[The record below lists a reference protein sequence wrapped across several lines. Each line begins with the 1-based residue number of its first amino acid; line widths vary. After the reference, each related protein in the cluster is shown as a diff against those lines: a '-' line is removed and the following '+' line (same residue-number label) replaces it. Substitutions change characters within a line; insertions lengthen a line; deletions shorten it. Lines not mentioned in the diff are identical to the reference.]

1 MKAIFLRKKER
12 SATWP
17 PSFEVTMF
25 AMLNFFYKEDL
36 QSLTLKALNPKA
48 FCSVIAYSTAPTAV
62 TAWLYEYDCTPL
74 LFQVAISSM
83 V

>member
-1 MKAIFLRKKER
+1 M
-12 SATWP
+12 ATV
-17 PSFEVTMF
+17 FRGDHVCN
-25 AMLNFFYKEDL
+25 AKLFYKEDL
-36 QSLTLKALNPKA
+36 QSLTLKALSPKA

-74 LFQVAISSM
+74 LFQVAISSI